1 MADKCRADTRSASVF
16 QDDQRRQPCYRVVV
30 VNGRNDVGRD
40 QSDDFGVSIRRDE
53 GARFRKL
60 GNRLEALGNFGD

>member
-1 MADKCRADTRSASVF
+1 MADKRGTDTRSASVL
-16 QDDQRRQPCYRVVV
+16 QDDQRREPGNRVVV

-53 GARFRKL
+53 GGRSRKL
-60 GNRLEALGNFGD
+60 GNCLQALGNFRD